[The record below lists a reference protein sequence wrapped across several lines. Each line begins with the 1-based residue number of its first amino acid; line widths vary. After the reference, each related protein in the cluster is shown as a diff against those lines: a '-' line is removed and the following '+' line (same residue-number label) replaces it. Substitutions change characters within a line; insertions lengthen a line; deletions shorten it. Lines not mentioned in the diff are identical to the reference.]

1 MRHAL
6 RLFAVAAVL
15 LLAACAPR
23 QAVRLKGDAALLG
36 RQQARERELAGLDH
50 WTLQGRLGVSDGHN
64 GGSGSLTWTQDGDR
78 YEFVLRGPA
87 LSGANFRLSGG
98 PEGATLEGLRDGPL
112 HGPDAEA
119 LMQRALG
126 WTVPLRDLRAW
137 VLGARADGGPAE
149 LRFGENGLPSWLRQ
163 DGWAVDYRAWDTG
176 RRPPLPVTVFAAR
189 PPYKVRLSVES
200 WSLR

>member
-1 MRHAL
+1 MRHTL
-6 RLFAVAAVL
+6 RLFAVAVAL

-50 WTLQGRLGVSDGHN
+50 WTLQGRLGVSDGHK

-176 RRPPLPVTVFAAR
+176 RRPPLPLTVFAAR